1 MNRPQSRQ
9 DMLRALCAQPHED
22 DGLPPPRRDRPRNG
36 LSRKDLQLC
45 KQVLRALTTA
55 AGTHPNPRLHDLEFV
70 AVEPAPDASRLRC
83 FVAARAGLPATRAEV
98 LRLLQAARGHLTA
111 EVAAAITRKRCP
123 TLLFELAPPG
133 AEESAP

>member
-9 DMLRALCAQPHED
+9 DILRALCAQPHED
-22 DGLPPPRRDRPRNG
+22 DGLPPPRRERPRSG
-36 LSRKDLQLC
+36 PTRKDLQLC

-55 AGTHPNPRLHDLEFV
+55 AGTHPDPRLHEIEFV

-83 FVAARAGLPATRAEV
+83 FVAARTTPATRTEI
-98 LRLLQAARGHLTA
+98 LRLLQGARGHLTA

-123 TLLFELAPPG
+123 TLLFELAPGNAEG
-133 AEESAP
+133 AT